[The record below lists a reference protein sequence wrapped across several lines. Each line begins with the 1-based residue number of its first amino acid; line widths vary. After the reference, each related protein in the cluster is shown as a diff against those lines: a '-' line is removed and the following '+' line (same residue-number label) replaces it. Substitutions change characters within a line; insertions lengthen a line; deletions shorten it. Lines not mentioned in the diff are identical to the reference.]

1 MTSSEEVQ
9 KLLDERGIKYT
20 IDDSEDYKA
29 IEWQGPYNLWW
40 QFVYNP
46 YDEEPYGV
54 IRLMDVGAATHITPA
69 QAIAATLGNVG
80 YGMCFAPTFDRPPE
94 TMVGET
100 VFDSEGNAIGWIVAA
115 TVGRE
120 TLTAEQVRECAKGVY
135 FEGYSDGTTHRVNG
149 IEETDWQTI
158 ADKLNA
164 TLGEGTCHY
173 IPDDTGFTWWDE
185 NDEEHYEGGSA
196 SYECG
201 SASCDKCG
209 YEMMVGDDGW
219 FNGWDEI
226 TEWWEEDGSYHKG
239 YVLTP
244 RFKHCPNCGRRV
256 MGA

>member
-1 MTSSEEVQ
+1 MSDKPCPLCGREMT
-9 KLLDERGIKYT
+9 
-20 IDDSEDYKA
+20 A
-29 IEWQGPYNLWW
+29 IETHPGRGELYCGHCDLVIGGNEAKTP
-40 QFVYNP
+40 
-46 YDEEPYGV
+46 DE
-54 IRLMDVGAATHITPA
+54 L
-69 QAIAATLGNVG
+69 
-80 YGMCFAPTFDRPPE
+80 
-94 TMVGET
+94 
-100 VFDSEGNAIGWIVAA
+100 
-115 TVGRE
+115 
-120 TLTAEQVRECAKGVY
+120 
-135 FEGYSDGTTHRVNG
+135 
-149 IEETDWQTI
+149 
-158 ADKLNA
+158 
-164 TLGEGTCHY
+164 TCHY